1 MERTFTHMSKMSS
14 TNANNLMA
22 DMISQY
28 PQLAALRNGG
38 ATKTLLGTTAK
49 QVLLQTQLIEE
60 AVGLQHRLVVRN
72 PEDANTLINVANG
85 LAGRQAGVWRRTCC
99 CGRRWCCSRTACTR
113 CVTW

>member
-1 MERTFTHMSKMSS
+1 MGRTFTHMSKMSS

-28 PQLAALRNGG
+28 PQRAALRNEG

-60 AVGLQHRLVVRN
+60 AVGLQKDIVQGNASFVEECVNWKETAAYARLQAQLAVTNVTLLEAMCPRLVLTV
-72 PEDANTLINVANG
+72 E
-85 LAGRQAGVWRRTCC
+85 
-99 CGRRWCCSRTACTR
+99 
-113 CVTW
+113 